1 MIRLRLRRA
10 KAAPPAAPIMPP
22 PDGAQRDP
30 RRLSWPVFALA
41 AALSLGAGLRDRLD
55 LWVGA
60 TELPLLEIPVGTEV
74 LARDG
79 TLLRAFQVAD
89 GRWRLAPGP
98 VDPLLLAMLATWED
112 RRFAD
117 HHGIDPAAFLRAAGQ
132 SLRHGRIVSGGSTLT
147 MQVARLLEEGT
158 TGEWQGKLRQI
169 RLALALERVLT
180 KPEILDLYLR
190 LAPYGANVEGVRAA
204 SLQWFGKEPRR
215 LTPAEAALLVAL
227 PQSPE
232 RRRPDRHPA
241 AAKTARDRV
250 LARAAATGVIS
261 AGDAAA
267 AMREPVPTA
276 RRAFPALAP
285 LLAARLARAH
295 PGATRI
301 ETTIDARLQRRAEHL
316 LERASKA
323 QGQKISAAL
332 VLADHRDGA
341 ILAEVGAAQWASGAS
356 AGFVDMTQAVRSPGS
371 TLKPFVYGLAFDDG
385 IAHPETLIEDRPTAF
400 GLWQPQNFDNTFRGT
415 VSLRQALIW
424 SLNIPVV
431 KLAEAV
437 GPTRIAEVL
446 SRGGIKLRLSGG
458 AVPGLAVTLGGAGV
472 TLEELATGYGALARG
487 GTGITLSALPGVA
500 QPIETPMFGPVAA
513 WQVGN
518 IMAQALPPTGRPS
531 GRIAWKTGTSYGNRD
546 ALAVG
551 YNGGYVVAVWM
562 GRPDGT
568 PVPGA
573 FGGDLAAPLLFDI
586 FDILPDIALPPPPP
600 QTLTLPNAALPLPLR
615 RFAPAGGVSALAARP
630 AAPDSLRL
638 TFPPDGAEMDSKGPL
653 TAKARG
659 GRAPYTFLVNGAP
672 VAIAQPQ
679 PSARI
684 PNPGPGF
691 ARMTVID
698 ADGLSASASIRL
710 H

>member
-1 MIRLRLRRA
+1 MIRFPFSNRQGRPR
-10 KAAPPAAPIMPP
+10 KAHAA
-22 PDGAQRDP
+22 RDP
-30 RRLSWPVFALA
+30 RALSLPVFALA
-41 AALSLGAGLRDRLD
+41 GVLALGAGLRDRLD
-55 LWVGA
+55 DWVA
-60 TELPLLEIPVGTEV
+60 RTQLPLLEVPVGTEV

-79 TLLRAFQVAD
+79 ALLRAFQVAD

-98 VDPLLLAMLATWED
+98 VDPLLIAMLTTWED
-112 RRFAD
+112 RRFAE
-117 HHGIDPAAFLRAAGQ
+117 HNGVDPVALLRAAGQ
-132 SLRHGRIVSGGSTLT
+132 SLRHGRVVSGASTLT
-147 MQVARLLEEGT
+147 MQVARLLEEGP
-158 TGEWQGKLRQI
+158 TGEWQGKIRQM
-169 RLALALERVLT
+169 RLALALERNLS
-180 KPEILDLYLR
+180 KDEILDLYLR

-204 SLQWFGKEPRR
+204 SLLWFGKEAHR

-232 RRRPDRHPA
+232 RRRPDRHPQ

-250 LARAAATGVIS
+250 LARAAEAGLIS
-261 AGDAAA
+261 EADARA
-267 AMREPVPTA
+267 AMAEPVPTR
-276 RRAFPALAP
+276 RRAFPAVAP
-285 LLAARLARAH
+285 LLADRLARSH

-301 ETTIDARLQRRAEHL
+301 GTTIDLRLQRRAESL
-316 LERASKA
+316 IERASKA
-323 QGQKISAAL
+323 QGHRVSAAL
-332 VLADHRDGA
+332 VLADHRNGE
-341 ILAEVGAAQWASGAS
+341 ILAEVGAAEWAAGPSSG
-356 AGFVDMTQAVRSPGS
+356 FIDMTQAVRSPGS

-400 GLWQPQNFDNTFRGT
+400 GHWQPQNFDNKFRGT
-415 VSLRQALIW
+415 VSMRQALIW

-431 KLAEAV
+431 KLAEV
-437 GPTRIAEVL
+437 TGPTRIAQTL
-446 SRGGIKLRLSGG
+446 GRGGINLRLSGG
-458 AVPGLAVTLGGAGV
+458 AAPGLAVTLGGAGV
-472 TLEELATGYGALARG
+472 TLEELANGYAALARG
-487 GTGITLSALPGVA
+487 GTGITLSPLPGGA
-500 QPIETPMFGPVAA
+500 EPRETAMFGPVAA
-513 WQVGN
+513 WQVGH

-573 FGGDLAAPLLFDI
+573 FGGDLAAPLLFDV

-600 QTLTLPNAALPLPLR
+600 QTLTVPNAALPLPLR
-615 RFAPAGGVSALAARP
+615 RFAPAGEASAVAARP

-638 TFPPDGAEMDSKGPL
+638 TFPPDGAEMDAKSPL

-679 PSARI
+679 PSAEI

-698 ADGLSASASIRL
+698 ADGTSASASIRL